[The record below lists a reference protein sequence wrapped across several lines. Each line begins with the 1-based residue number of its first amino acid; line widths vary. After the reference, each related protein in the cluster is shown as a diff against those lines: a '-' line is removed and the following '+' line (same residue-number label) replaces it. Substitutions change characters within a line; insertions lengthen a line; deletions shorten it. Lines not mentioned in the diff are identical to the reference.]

1 LEAGRAKEFVVMI
14 ERTVSEVIL
23 RQKFAASS
31 LQTTNAKHSSL
42 CFSVPDLVSDHVVLS
57 VAEGAQTAVHAFEVC
72 KRVAVAFPFDHD
84 PSIAMELL
92 NGK

>member
-1 LEAGRAKEFVVMI
+1 MI

-23 RQKFAASS
+23 RQKFAAAH

-57 VAEGAQTAVHAFEVC
+57 VAEGAQTAVHAFKEFE
-72 KRVAVAFPFDHD
+72 RLAVAFPFNHD
-84 PSIAMELL
+84 SSVAEYWCL
-92 NGK
+92 GKPT